1 MKFNFTAFLVATFC
15 VALIT
20 GCSSTGGGPL
30 PNFETVVLKRASY
43 DFNCSESSI
52 KTIQY
57 KLLEYGAKGCGKE
70 RNYKVRC
77 DNLGPCVADPM

>member
-1 MKFNFTAFLVATFC
+1 MNLKQLTLIVVIVA
-15 VALIT
+15 
-20 GCSSTGGGPL
+20 GCGSAGTGPL
-30 PNFETVVLKRASY
+30 PNFETVVLKRASF

-57 KLLEYGAKGCGKE
+57 KLMEFGAKGCGKE

-77 DNLGPCVADPM
+77 DSLGPCVADPL